1 MHTLADVPTVVETG
15 VADLVS
21 GTWYGI
27 VAPAGTPRTIVDRV
41 NRIVDNFVRSERGR
55 KLGDPLGMLMQGGT
69 PEDMAAFINSLD

>member
-1 MHTLADVPTVVETG
+1 
-15 VADLVS
+15 LVRHRC
-21 GTWYGI
+21 
-27 VAPAGTPRTIVDRV
+27 AGRNAANDRRCV